1 MTMPFA
7 GGIDA
12 NANATLIFSLVA
24 AVIYAF
30 TLGMPPSL
38 ARSAA
43 KTLAMAMLAVL
54 AALQGGP
61 LLLVAAL
68 ALSAVGDAFLSRDG
82 EKAFLGGLA
91 SFLVAHIVY
100 IALFLRSGG
109 GVGLLGAESWRG
121 AIALALAVFVVVMLA
136 ALWRRVGPSL
146 RIPIAVYVVAILA
159 MGMSALTTNSAW
171 SSVARCCSWL
181 RTGCSP
187 RRNSWSRPSRRI
199 AAGCVWLSGFC
210 TTLPS
215 SRLRWVS
222 CWGRA
227 PARFGQFEGGEIKTR
242 CDGAADQG
250 PFAEAARRLPPAR
263 RYDDLRPL
271 ARRELDAEHLLDHG
285 TFFFPHR

>member
-43 KTLAMAMLAVL
+43 KTLAVAMLAVL
-54 AALQGGP
+54 SALQGGP

-109 GVGLLGAESWRG
+109 GVGLLGAEPWRG
-121 AIALALAVFVVVMLA
+121 AIALALAVFVTIMLA
-136 ALWRRVGPSL
+136 ALWRRVGPGL
-146 RIPIAVYVVAILA
+146 RAPITIYVVAILA
-159 MGMSALTTNSAW
+159 MGVAALTTNSVWVIGGAVLFMA
-171 SSVARCCSWL
+171 SDGLLATEKFLVAAIS
-181 RTGCSP
+181 
-187 RRNSWSRPSRRI
+187 
-199 AAGCVWLSGFC
+199 
-210 TTLPS
+210 
-215 SRLRWVS
+215 
-222 CWGRA
+222 
-227 PARFGQFEGGEIKTR
+227 
-242 CDGAADQG
+242 
-250 PFAEAARRLPPAR
+250 
-263 RYDDLRPL
+263 
-271 ARRELDAEHLLDHG
+271 
-285 TFFFPHR
+285 PHRAWMRLAVWVLYYTAQLGITLGFLLG